1 MRLEE
6 AVKILNEGKYHYV
19 DWLFGDERN
28 VEWVVNLQRT
38 RPTNLVLVNHDDRD
52 LGVDKLDEFTAIAV
66 AEKYLREIEIAKNLS
81 MANRD
86 RCHHYISAS
95 NRFRCKLE
103 ALHEGEHVFTQEE
116 FK

>member
-6 AVKILNEGKYHYV
+6 AAEILNQNEYHYV
-19 DWLFGDERN
+19 DWLFGDKRN
-28 VEWVVNLQRT
+28 VEWKVSIHRA
-38 RPTNLVLVNHDDRD
+38 RPTNLVLVNHDDRG
-52 LGVDKLDEFTAIAV
+52 LGVDKLDEFTAVAV
-66 AEKYLREIEIAKNLS
+66 AEKYLREIEAAKNLS
-81 MANRD
+81 MATKE